1 MTQGIPEHGP
11 GALISWVWWGG
22 LDWGG
27 GAVKSG
33 GQEGYLLGV
42 SFGSI
47 ANRNTGSTFISFA
60 LCPIEVIMVQI
71 G

>member
-1 MTQGIPEHGP
+1 M
-11 GALISWVWWGG
+11 LI
-22 LDWGG
+22 GG

-42 SFGSI
+42 CFGSI
-47 ANRNTGSTFISFA
+47 VNKNIGGTFISFA